1 MLKALEATPPYL
13 FWNILPPPPGP
24 AALPP
29 PGVVRGSFIL
39 VSEAFC
45 LALLLFTFSV
55 TSVSGRGLALA
66 VNPYVSE

>member
-1 MLKALEATPPYL
+1 MLKALEATPSYL
-13 FWNILPPPPGP
+13 FWNILSPPGP

-29 PGVVRGSFIL
+29 RGVVRGSFIL

-55 TSVSGRGLALA
+55 TSVSGRGLTLV
-66 VNPYVSE
+66 VNSYVSE